1 MIRKIKP
8 DLVLYL
14 AEEALKNKYSEQEFE
29 IKEIMEIQKNCRDY
43 MSIENARKIYVRM
56 MKIEVTRIM
65 VEMVYQSLTKEEQKF
80 VELKYKKNQQIVAI
94 SLALHVSVAQLM
106 IWQNSMHRASI

>member
-29 IKEIMEIQKNCRDY
+29 IKEIMEIQKCAND
-43 MSIENARKIYVRM
+43 EN
-56 MKIEVTRIM
+56 
-65 VEMVYQSLTKEEQKF
+65 
-80 VELKYKKNQQIVAI
+80 
-94 SLALHVSVAQLM
+94 
-106 IWQNSMHRASI
+106 